1 MEVGVGAGVTCRPL
15 ERVEHFMTCIAS
27 RSFLLASALL
37 CWPAVHAPAQA
48 PLQLSPGQPL
58 EGVEFS
64 RIASV
69 RELAD
74 GRVLVTDALEKQLSV
89 VDFQKGS
96 STPLGRIGDGPGEY
110 RTPGTLFALPGDTT
124 WMVDQMAGRWLVLK
138 GTTFAGVIT
147 ANDPPIRNTARNPL
161 GLDHAGHALITQAAR
176 DLDGVRGTVK
186 TGAADSTWVV
196 RADRHT
202 GVADSLAKMRTR
214 PSRIAISGGKDISSI
229 SIQMNPL
236 AAGEQAVM
244 FTDGTVAVARLDPY
258 RVDWYSPKG
267 VRTSGAPLPFQ
278 AAAVD
283 GAEKAAVMKRM
294 ARDGEPPADPETVPD
309 WPQVLPPFPNP
320 SLKAAPD
327 GRLWIL
333 RMRSTKAPGTD
344 YDIVDRS
351 GKLAARLHL
360 APNEVVAGFGPSRV
374 YVVATD
380 DDGLQHL
387 RRHPLPRIR

>member
-1 MEVGVGAGVTCRPL
+1 MILT
-15 ERVEHFMTCIAS
+15 TS
-27 RSFLLASALL
+27 RSLLLASALL
-37 CWPAVHAPAQA
+37 CWPATHALAQA
-48 PLQLSPGQPL
+48 AVSLPPGQVL
-58 EGVEFS
+58 EGIEFS

-89 VDFQKGS
+89 VDFQKGT
-96 STPLGRIGDGPGEY
+96 STALGRIGDGPGEY
-110 RTPGTLFALPGDTT
+110 RTPGALFALPGDTT
-124 WMVDQMAGRWLVLK
+124 WMVDAMAGRWLVLK
-138 GTTFAGVIT
+138 GATFAGVIT
-147 ANDPPIRNTARNPL
+147 GNDAPMKNTARNPI
-161 GLDHAGHALITQAAR
+161 GVDATGHALITQAAR

-196 RADRHT
+196 RADRRT
-202 GVADSLAKMRTR
+202 GAADSLTKMRAR
-214 PSRIAISGGKDISSI
+214 PSRIAIAGGKDISSV

-236 AAGEQAVM
+236 AAGEQAAM
-244 FTDGTVAVARLDPY
+244 FADGAVAVARLDPY

-267 VRTSGAPLPFQ
+267 VRTAGSPLPFQ
-278 AAAVD
+278 GVAVD
-283 GAEKAAVMKRM
+283 GVEKAAVMKRM
-294 ARDGEPPADPETVPD
+294 ARDGKAPAEPETIPD

-344 YDIVDRS
+344 YDIVDRT
-351 GKLAARLHL
+351 GRLAARLHL
-360 APNEVVAGFGPSRV
+360 PPNEIVAGFGPSRV
-374 YVVATD
+374 YIVTTD
-380 DDGLQHL
+380 DDGIQHL